1 MSPLRDTTPDLSC
14 TIAGVRFPLCIMNAS
29 GALCVTREELDALGR
44 SSAGAIVTKSMT
56 LEPRDGNPEPR
67 YFPFSPSDQFVRARL
82 PADSHVNTA
91 SINSMGL
98 PNLGYQAYAE
108 LIPAL
113 KTFKKPVIASIAG
126 LCEDDFPEI
135 ARTISKAG
143 PDLIE
148 VNLSCPN
155 IPGKPQIGYD
165 FEASERL
172 IRKVR
177 AVVDRP
183 MGVKLPPYFDPAH
196 HAAMAEVLK
205 RAPVDFLSLIN
216 SVGNALVIDP
226 ERETVMIKPKGGF
239 GGLGGSVIKAVALAN
254 VRAFWKALD
263 GRIPI
268 IGVGG
273 VMSGTDVFEH
283 LLAGATAVQVGT
295 ALVEEGTGVF
305 ERLAAELRAVLIK
318 KKYLSSSAVV
328 GRLKEL

>member
-1 MSPLRDTTPDLSC
+1 MTEPDLSC
-14 TIAGVRFPLCIMNAS
+14 TIAGVRFPLCLMNAS
-29 GALCVTREELDALGR
+29 GALCVTREELEALGR

-56 LEPRDGNPEPR
+56 IEFRKGNPEPR
-67 YFPFSPSDQFVRARL
+67 YYPFPGG
-82 PADSHVNTA
+82 

-113 KTFKKPVIASIAG
+113 KTFKKPVIASVAG

-155 IPGKPQIGYD
+155 IAGKPQIGYD

-205 RAPVDFLSLIN
+205 RTPVEFLSLIN

-226 ERETVMIKPKGGF
+226 EREAVVIKPKGGF

-254 VRAFWKALD
+254 VRAFWKAFD

-273 VMSGTDVFEH
+273 VTSGTDVFEH
-283 LLAGATAVQVGT
+283 LLAGASAVQVGT

-305 ERLAAELRAVLIK
+305 DRLAAELRDVLK
-318 KKYLSSSAVV
+318 KKSYPSATSVV